1 MGNEMTTFKLSP
13 AQRAELNAK
22 SDWRGALEVGK
33 DWGLVV
39 LAFALSLLW
48 PHPLVFVLSL
58 LLLAAAQAGFAI
70 LQHEASHRSL
80 FATAKLNDVIGE
92 YFCAL
97 PILQSMPGY
106 RAYHMTHHRL
116 AGTREDPDLVMTEPY
131 PVSPAS
137 LRRKLLRDASG
148 LTGIKSIIGLMG
160 MAAGY
165 WKYELTG
172 KVERVQP
179 APQGVL
185 GYAAMFVR
193 NNGHVALLWQVGMA
207 TVLAWLGNGWLY
219 LLWLAAFLFILPIC
233 MRIRQ
238 IADHAV
244 VADAF
249 STNPLQHARTT
260 QARWY
265 EKLLLAPHYEHYH
278 LEHHFMPTAPCWQL
292 PKLHAILQQEG
303 LIPPENQADG
313 LFSVLKRVTTTAA
326 QTA

>member
-1 MGNEMTTFKLSP
+1 MSIFKLSP
-13 AQRAELNAK
+13 AQRAELNTK
-22 SDWRGALEVGK
+22 SDWRGALEVSK
-33 DWGLVV
+33 DWGLVM
-39 LAFALSLLW
+39 LAFTLSLLW
-48 PHPLVFVLSL
+48 PHPLIFGLSL

-80 FATAKLNDVIGE
+80 FASSKLNDRVGE
-92 YFCAL
+92 YLCAL

-148 LTGIKSIIGLMG
+148 LTGIKSVIGLMG

-172 KVERVQP
+172 RVERVIP
-179 APQGVL
+179 APKGIR
-185 GYAAMFVR
+185 GYVRRFIR
-193 NNGHVALLWQVGMA
+193 NNGHIALLWQAGIA
-207 TVLAWLGNGWLY
+207 TALIWLGNGWLY
-219 LLWLAAFLFILPIC
+219 LLWAAAFLFILPIC

-249 STNPLQHARTT
+249 DTNPLRHARTT

-292 PKLHAILQQEG
+292 PRLHAILKKEG
-303 LIPPENQADG
+303 LIPPENQADS
-313 LFSVLKRVTTTAA
+313 LFSVLKRVTTTTQPA
-326 QTA
+326 

>member
-1 MGNEMTTFKLSP
+1 MSTFKLSP
-13 AQRAELNAK
+13 AQRAEINAK

-33 DWGLVV
+33 DWALIV

-48 PHPLVFVLSL
+48 PHPLVFVLSV

-80 FATAKLNDVIGE
+80 FASAKLNDGIGQ
-92 YFCAL
+92 YLCAL

-116 AGTREDPDLVMTEPY
+116 AGTREDPDLVMTEQY
-131 PVSPAS
+131 PVRAAS

-172 KVERVQP
+172 KIERVQP
-179 APQGVL
+179 APQGVF
-185 GYAAMFVR
+185 GYLAVFVR
-193 NNGHVALLWQVGMA
+193 NDGHIALLWQVGMA
-207 TVLAWLGNGWLY
+207 SALAWLGNGWLY
-219 LLWLAAFLFILPIC
+219 LLWAAAFVFILPIC

-249 STNPLQHARTT
+249 STNPLQHARTS
-260 QARWY
+260 QANWL
-265 EKLLLAPHYEHYH
+265 EKLLFAPHNEHYH
-278 LEHHFMPTAPCWQL
+278 LEHHFMPTAPCWNL
-292 PKLHAILQQEG
+292 PKLHALLDQAG
-303 LIPPENQADG
+303 VIPPQNQAG
-313 LFSVLKRVTTTAA
+313 SLVAVLKKVTV
-326 QTA
+326 

>member
-1 MGNEMTTFKLSP
+1 MSAFKLSP

-22 SDWRGALEVGK
+22 SDWRGALEVAK
-33 DWGLVV
+33 DWGLIV

-48 PHPLVFVLSL
+48 PHPLTFLLSL

-80 FATAKLNDVIGE
+80 FASARLNDWVGE
-92 YFCAL
+92 FLCAL

-116 AGTREDPDLVMTEPY
+116 AGTREDPDLVMTEQY
-131 PVSPAS
+131 PVQAAS

-148 LTGIKSIIGLMG
+148 LTGLKSIVGLLG
-160 MAAGY
+160 MHAGY

-172 KVERVQP
+172 KVERVTP

-185 GYAAMFVR
+185 GYVAVFVR
-193 NNGHVALLWQVGMA
+193 NHGHVALLWQAGFM
-207 TVLAWLGNGWLY
+207 TVLALLGNGWLY
-219 LLWLAAFLFILPIC
+219 LLWLAAFVFVLPIC

-249 STNPLQHARTT
+249 STNPLLHARTSR
-260 QARWY
+260 ANWL
-265 EKLLLAPHYEHYH
+265 EKLLFAPHNEHYH
-278 LEHHFMPTAPCWQL
+278 LEHHFMPTAPCWNL
-292 PKLHAILQQEG
+292 PKLHRLLDEAGAIPAQ
-303 LIPPENQADG
+303 NQAG
-313 LFSVLKRVTTTAA
+313 SLVAVLKRATR
-326 QTA
+326 

>member
-1 MGNEMTTFKLSP
+1 MTTFKLSP
-13 AQRAELNAK
+13 AQRAEINAK

-33 DWGLVV
+33 DWGLIV

-48 PHPLVFVLSL
+48 PHPLTFLLSL

-80 FATAKLNDVIGE
+80 FASAKLNDWIGE
-92 YFCAL
+92 FLCAL

-116 AGTREDPDLVMTEPY
+116 AGTRDDPDLVMTEQY
-131 PVSPAS
+131 PVQAAS

-148 LTGIKSIIGLMG
+148 LTGLKSIVGLLG
-160 MAAGY
+160 MHAGY

-172 KVERVQP
+172 KVERVTP

-185 GYAAMFVR
+185 GYATVFVR
-193 NNGHVALLWQVGMA
+193 NHGHIALLWQVAMA
-207 TVLAWLGNGWLY
+207 GVLSLLGNGWLY
-219 LLWLAAFLFILPIC
+219 LLWLAAFVFVLPIC

-249 STNPLQHARTT
+249 STDPLQHARTSR
-260 QARWY
+260 ANWL
-265 EKLLLAPHYEHYH
+265 EKLLFAPHNEHYH
-278 LEHHFMPTAPCWQL
+278 LEHHFMPTAPCWNL
-292 PKLHAILQQEG
+292 PKLHRLLDEAG
-303 LIPPENQADG
+303 VIPAQNQAG
-313 LFSVLKRVTTTAA
+313 SLVAVLKRATCTQASR
-326 QTA
+326 

>member
-13 AQRAELNAK
+13 TQRAELNAK

-185 GYAAMFVR
+185 GYASMFVR